1 MKKGVKRNRII
12 ITSLAIMIIVAG
24 YLNFTAEKKTTTT
37 SNTTDQKQTEEIDI
51 YGDISD
57 EDMQSKEYID
67 MEALPEE
74 DMAMLEDSSQDMS
87 GESAEGESV
96 QETDGSGE
104 STQDIESVGEAVLT
118 SGVTAD
124 SFNAAA
130 KLNREQTRSR
140 NKEMLME
147 VIDNPNVAES
157 LKQDAINSVMQIT
170 DISEKEL
177 AAETLL
183 EAKGFKNSVVSL
195 TESSADVVI
204 CAETLTDA
212 QRAQIEDIVKR
223 KTNLSNEQIVITTLN
238 NL

>member
-74 DMAMLEDSSQDMS
+74 DVAMLEDSSQDMS

-223 KTNLSNEQIVITTLN
+223 KTNLSTEQIVITTLN
-238 NL
+238 N

>member
-1 MKKGVKRNRII
+1 
-12 ITSLAIMIIVAG
+12 
-24 YLNFTAEKKTTTT
+24 
-37 SNTTDQKQTEEIDI
+37 
-51 YGDISD
+51 
-57 EDMQSKEYID
+57 

-183 EAKGFKNSVVSL
+183 AVSYTHLNTVFPKHELLLSVKL
-195 TESSADVVI
+195 
-204 CAETLTDA
+204 
-212 QRAQIEDIVKR
+212 
-223 KTNLSNEQIVITTLN
+223 
-238 NL
+238 

>member
-37 SNTTDQKQTEEIDI
+37 SNTTDQIQTEEIDI

-223 KTNLSNEQIVITTLN
+223 KTNLSTEQIVITTLN
-238 NL
+238 N

>member
-37 SNTTDQKQTEEIDI
+37 SKTTDQKQTEELDI

-57 EDMQSKEYID
+57 EDAQSKEYID
-67 MEALPEE
+67 VDVPPEE
-74 DMAMLEDSSQDMS
+74 DMAMLDENSQTAA
-87 GESAEGESV
+87 GETVEGETV
-96 QETDGSGE
+96 QGQESQGE

-118 SGVTAD
+118 SGVTAE

-130 KLNREQTRSR
+130 KLNREQTRSK

-147 VIDNPNVAES
+147 VINNPNVAES
-157 LKQDAINSVMQIT
+157 LKQDAINSVLQLT

-177 AAETLL
+177 SAETLL

-195 TESSADVVI
+195 TDASADVVI
-204 CAETLTDA
+204 CAETLSDA

-223 KTNLSNEQIVITTLN
+223 KTNLTADQIVITTLN
-238 NL
+238 N

>member
-223 KTNLSNEQIVITTLN
+223 KTNLSTEQIVITTLN
-238 NL
+238 N